1 MGNGFLEEFAADKSE
16 VTRTKKYGPMAD
28 ALHTDL
34 HECVGHA
41 SGKLAEGT
49 DPTALKNYSSALEEA
64 RADLFA
70 LYFMPDKKILE
81 LGLLPNE
88 EAAKA

>member
-1 MGNGFLEEFAADKSE
+1 MDTIS
-16 VTRTKKYGPMAD
+16 D

-49 DPTALKNYSSALEEA
+49 DPNSLKNYASALEEA

-70 LYFMPDKKILE
+70 LYYIMDKKMID
-81 LGLLPNE
+81 LGLDS
-88 EAAKA
+88 